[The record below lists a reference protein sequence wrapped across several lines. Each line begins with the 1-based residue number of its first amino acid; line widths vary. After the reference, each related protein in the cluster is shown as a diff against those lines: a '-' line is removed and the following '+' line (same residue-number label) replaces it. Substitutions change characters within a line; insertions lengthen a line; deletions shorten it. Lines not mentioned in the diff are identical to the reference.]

1 MRMVIREIK
10 QAVLHSAA
18 VMSVGRR
25 DARCAGLIFFVK
37 HLSDLL
43 ASFENWDW
51 DYILPHDF
59 LCLYFLA
66 SVQQEDPKAVTI
78 ESWTSLSTHLDMFSA
93 MKASNGLFTAGR
105 EFLAENWDK
114 PESGTADQAR
124 NICRVYTM
132 GE

>member
-59 LCLYFLA
+59 LCSYFLA

-78 ESWTSLSTHLDMFSA
+78 ERYYPSDTREMLETSFPDPMTSAPPVRLSTIQHVWI
-93 MKASNGLFTAGR
+93 R
-105 EFLAENWDK
+105 
-114 PESGTADQAR
+114 R
-124 NICRVYTM
+124 
-132 GE
+132 